1 MKVHF
6 LEDMDILCS
15 VQETNMI
22 YYVLAGKIITIDT
35 ESNFNQVY
43 NEVKRI
49 KKL

>member
-1 MKVHF
+1 
-6 LEDMDILCS
+6 MDILCNI
-15 VQETNMI
+15 QENNMI

-35 ESNFNQVY
+35 ENNFESVY